1 MGNDYS
7 VKWERSAL
15 RQLGQLY
22 NIDYEKVYNSSKLI
36 LSRNPYGHSFGSADY
51 PNFEF
56 NGYHWS
62 YIHNTIVI
70 YRISEQESAVFI
82 EACYH
87 ANTGWALKAF
97 YGEHDPL

>member
-22 NIDYEKVYNSSKLI
+22 NIDYEKVYKSSKLI
-36 LSRNPYGHSFGSADY
+36 LSRNPYGQSFGSADY

-56 NGYHWS
+56 NGYHWT
-62 YIHNTIVI
+62 YIHNTILI
-70 YRISEQESAVFI
+70 YRIFGQESAFFI

-87 ANTGWALKAF
+87 AKHRLGIKSL
-97 YGEHDPL
+97 LR